1 MPLLLVL
8 IFIVVPLAELYVIY
22 QVALNIGILW
32 TVLILFADS
41 IIGSMLLR
49 SQGRLAWRRFNEA
62 TAAGRI
68 PAKEVVDGALIIFGG
83 AFLIAP
89 GFITDIFGI
98 LFLLPPTRALF
109 RRTIVSFFTKRTVV
123 GFVGS
128 MGAREYNARRGSKPS
143 NTHANG
149 NGDVVE
155 GTAEDL
161 DEPRLGP

>member
-8 IFIVVPLAELYVIY
+8 VFIVVPLAELYVIY
-22 QVALNIGILW
+22 QVAANIGILW

-49 SQGRLAWRRFNEA
+49 SQGRQAWRRFNEA

-68 PAKEVVDGALIIFGG
+68 PAREVVDGALIIFGG

-89 GFITDIFGI
+89 GFITDVFGI

-109 RRTIVSFFTKRTVV
+109 RRALVSFFTKRTVF
-123 GFVGS
+123 GFVGGL
-128 MGAREYNARRGSKPS
+128 GAREYNRRRDGQ
-143 NTHANG
+143 NG
-149 NGDVVE
+149 GNVVVD
-155 GTAEDL
+155 GTAEEYKDPG
-161 DEPRLGP
+161 PRLNP